1 MATYIMTGGASGIG
15 AATRNLLTEQGNT
28 VVTLDIRDADFLAD
42 LGDGQQRQD
51 AIDALKQA
59 YPRIDGLI
67 TCAGVAS
74 HFPDPGKILAIN
86 YFGTRM
92 IVEGLADTI
101 APGGRIVAIS
111 SNSAPMC
118 HNEALVAALLDNDP
132 EKAQELAAASNGHDC
147 YAGSK
152 QAVARWMRQ
161 VAPDFARRGIAFNAV
176 APGYIETP
184 MTAAVAQSPEYG
196 EAIKAF
202 VGSIPIGRAGQPEDV
217 ARLIHF
223 LLSPAA
229 GFIAGSLIYCDG
241 AHDALMRP
249 DGLF

>member
-15 AATRNLLTEQGNT
+15 AATQNLLTEQGNT
-28 VVTLDIRDADFLAD
+28 VVTLDIRKADFLAD
-42 LGDGQQRQD
+42 LGDEQQRQD

-59 YPRIDGLI
+59 YPKIDGLI

-86 YFGTRM
+86 YFGTRG

-118 HNEALVAALLDNDP
+118 HNEGLVAALLDNDP
-132 EKAQELAAASNGHDC
+132 ERAQELAAASNGHDC

-161 VAPDFARRGIAFNAV
+161 VAPDFASRGIAFNAV

-202 VGSIPIGRAGQPEDV
+202 VASIPIGRAGQPEDV
-217 ARLIHF
+217 AQLIHF

-249 DGLF
+249 EGLF